1 MYELFSGKRIYE
13 KDEVDSAIEGVVST
27 AANADTKAN
36 EANTKANAALAE
48 TDRIKDA
55 YNMAEQAFNKMDTYD
70 TAITNTLSA
79 ATNAV
84 TLSTQASTKAQEALE
99 KADVAYNRPPVKYVA
114 ALPEHAEDVVYGIKH
129 SGTITTQRN
138 TTFIDIIGTYFTRQ
152 SEGKYITR
160 SNYTV
165 YISDAAVGSISVSG
179 ENINCYTNKDFTGML
194 PDTYNTYDFYN
205 FTIIESVD
213 HTDYY
218 VGNSTL
224 NIAVKLAAYDTVE
237 NNFIPRT
244 EKGAP
249 SGIAIL
255 DTTGHIPYSLLPVN
269 STVFRGTWD
278 ASTGVYPTGHVTP
291 GDFFIVTVAG
301 TVDGVEYLVD
311 DRIYWT
317 GEGWSVTHAPEG
329 VTSINGRKGI
339 VVLTAAD
346 VGALPTDNPTF
357 NGILQQNTCTADKK
371 SIALGDNSTAQG
383 NYSIA
388 VGSNCYAK
396 GDYSMAVG
404 VRNVID
410 SDYLFVI
417 GNGTISKRD
426 NAFAVDINN
435 NTFVRHELYRV
446 YSAMHGPKDDL
457 MLTGNFRYMSKV
469 VWGNDIIYDK
479 NAVDYTGHADTH
491 VVVYDGE
498 RVNVVFMSALAEG
511 VDAYNIDCIVEN
523 TPTVANLEDP
533 EYCVYRVYK
542 ISVFNTTEAPI
553 TFNVNSKQFS
563 VLDGGVIA
571 TYIPHEYTVPPMV
584 QLSILVVN
592 ERQFE
597 QKIGNA
603 IWN

>member
-1 MYELFSGKRIYE
+1 MYTLFNNKQIYE

-27 AANADTKAN
+27 AANASNKAE

-79 ATNAV
+79 ATNAI
-84 TLSTQASTKAQEALE
+84 TLSTKCSTKAQEALE
-99 KADVAYNRPPVKYVA
+99 KADVAYNRTPVKYVT
-114 ALPEHAEDVVYGIKH
+114 ALPEQAEDVIYGITH
-129 SGTITTQRN
+129 NDTVTTQSN
-138 TTFIDIIGTYFTRQ
+138 TTFINIIGTYFMRQ

-160 SNYTV
+160 NNYTV
-165 YISDAAVGSISVSG
+165 YISGAAVGSIFVSG
-179 ENINCYTNKDFTGML
+179 ENINCYTNKDFTDML
-194 PDTYNTYDFYN
+194 PDTYNTYDSYN

-224 NIAVKLAAYDTVE
+224 NIVVKLATYGTVE
-237 NNFIPRT
+237 NNFISRT

-278 ASTGVYPTGHVTP
+278 ASTGVYPTEHVTP

-317 GEGWSVTHAPEG
+317 GSSWNVTHAPEG

-346 VGALPTDNPTF
+346 VGALPTGNPGYTGKLSGEGCNATG
-357 NGILQQNTCTADKK
+357 NGVAHGTSTTAGNTQFAIGKYNYQQ
-371 SIALGDNSTAQG
+371 
-383 NYSIA
+383 
-388 VGSNCYAK
+388 
-396 GDYSMAVG
+396 
-404 VRNVID
+404 D
-410 SDYLFVI
+410 SWAFMI
-417 GNGTISKRD
+417 GNGTS
-426 NAFAVDINN
+426 NAARKNAMGVTNDGVLYVHDIRCVYSDTLQSPAGECGVLTGHTYVYNSEDAGHNSVSHSTNNHETFTLILQTVPANNLIIQCNITPDADGTIDTFAVHNINILN
-435 NTFVRHELYRV
+435 LTSSTVTIYVSTVNASGTRVEKSVSLPASTKKSVIAIGNELY
-446 YSAMHGPKDDL
+446 DL
-457 MLTGNFRYMSKV
+457 
-469 VWGNDIIYDK
+469 
-479 NAVDYTGHADTH
+479 
-491 VVVYDGE
+491 
-498 RVNVVFMSALAEG
+498 
-511 VDAYNIDCIVEN
+511 NI
-523 TPTVANLEDP
+523 P
-533 EYCVYRVYK
+533 
-542 ISVFNTTEAPI
+542 
-553 TFNVNSKQFS
+553 
-563 VLDGGVIA
+563 
-571 TYIPHEYTVPPMV
+571 
-584 QLSILVVN
+584 
-592 ERQFE
+592 
-597 QKIGNA
+597 NA

>member
-1 MYELFSGKRIYE
+1 MYTLFNNKQIYE

-27 AANADTKAN
+27 AANASNKAE

-79 ATNAV
+79 ATNAI
-84 TLSTQASTKAQEALE
+84 TLSTKCSTKAQEALE
-99 KADVAYNRPPVKYVA
+99 KADVAYNRTPVKYVT
-114 ALPEHAEDVVYGIKH
+114 ALPEQAEDVIYGITH
-129 SGTITTQRN
+129 NDTVTTQSN
-138 TTFIDIIGTYFTRQ
+138 TTFINIIGTYFMRQ

-160 SNYTV
+160 NNYTV
-165 YISDAAVGSISVSG
+165 YISGAAVGSIFVSG
-179 ENINCYTNKDFTGML
+179 ENINCYTNKDFTDML
-194 PDTYNTYDFYN
+194 PDTYNTYDSYN

-224 NIAVKLAAYDTVE
+224 NIVVKLATYDIVE
-237 NNFIPRT
+237 NNFISRT

-278 ASTGVYPTGHVTP
+278 ASTGVYPTEHVTP

-317 GEGWSVTHAPEG
+317 GSSWNVTHAPEG

-346 VGALPTDNPTF
+346 VGALPTGNPGYTGKLSGEGCNATG
-357 NGILQQNTCTADKK
+357 NGVAHGTSTTAGNTQFAIGKYNYQQ
-371 SIALGDNSTAQG
+371 
-383 NYSIA
+383 
-388 VGSNCYAK
+388 
-396 GDYSMAVG
+396 
-404 VRNVID
+404 D
-410 SDYLFVI
+410 SWAFMI
-417 GNGTISKRD
+417 GNGTS
-426 NAFAVDINN
+426 NAARKNAMGVTNDGVLYVHDIRCVYSDTLQSPAGECGVLTGHTYVYNSEDAGHNSVSHSTNNHETFTLILQTVPANNLIIQCNITPDADGTIDTFAVHNINILN
-435 NTFVRHELYRV
+435 LTSSTVTIYVSTVNASGTRVEKSVSLPASTKKSVIAIGNELY
-446 YSAMHGPKDDL
+446 DL
-457 MLTGNFRYMSKV
+457 
-469 VWGNDIIYDK
+469 
-479 NAVDYTGHADTH
+479 
-491 VVVYDGE
+491 
-498 RVNVVFMSALAEG
+498 
-511 VDAYNIDCIVEN
+511 NI
-523 TPTVANLEDP
+523 P
-533 EYCVYRVYK
+533 
-542 ISVFNTTEAPI
+542 
-553 TFNVNSKQFS
+553 
-563 VLDGGVIA
+563 
-571 TYIPHEYTVPPMV
+571 
-584 QLSILVVN
+584 
-592 ERQFE
+592 
-597 QKIGNA
+597 NA

>member
-1 MYELFSGKRIYE
+1 MYELFSGKQIYE
-13 KDEVDSAIEGVVST
+13 KDEVDNAIEGVVST
-27 AANADTKAN
+27 AANASNKAE

-48 TDRIKDA
+48 TNRIKDA

-79 ATNAV
+79 ATNAA

-99 KADVAYNRPPVKYVA
+99 KADVAYNRTPVKYVT
-114 ALPEHAEDVVYGIKH
+114 ALPERAEDVVYGIKH

-160 SNYTV
+160 SNYAV
-165 YISDAAVGSISVSG
+165 YISDAAVGSILVSG

-224 NIAVKLAAYDTVE
+224 NIVVKLAAYDTVE

-301 TVDGVEYLVD
+301 TVDNVEYLVD

-317 GEGWSVTHAPEG
+317 GSSWSVTHAPEG
-329 VTSINGRKGI
+329 VASINGRKGI

-346 VGALPTDNPTF
+346 VGALSADNPAYTGKLSGEGCSATG
-357 NGILQQNTCTADKK
+357 NGVAHGTSTTAGNTQFAIGKYNYQQ
-371 SIALGDNSTAQG
+371 
-383 NYSIA
+383 
-388 VGSNCYAK
+388 
-396 GDYSMAVG
+396 
-404 VRNVID
+404 D
-410 SDYLFVI
+410 SWAFMV
-417 GNGTISKRD
+417 GNGTSNDVRKNAMCVTNDGVLYVHDIRCVYSD
-426 NAFAVDINN
+426 TLQSPAGECGVLTGHTYVYNSEDAGHNSVSPSTNNHETLTLILQTVPASNLIIQCNITPDADGTIDAFAVHNINILN
-435 NTFVRHELYRV
+435 LTSSTVTIYVSTVNASGTRVEKSVSLPASTKKSVIAIGNELY
-446 YSAMHGPKDDL
+446 DL
-457 MLTGNFRYMSKV
+457 
-469 VWGNDIIYDK
+469 
-479 NAVDYTGHADTH
+479 
-491 VVVYDGE
+491 
-498 RVNVVFMSALAEG
+498 
-511 VDAYNIDCIVEN
+511 NI
-523 TPTVANLEDP
+523 P
-533 EYCVYRVYK
+533 
-542 ISVFNTTEAPI
+542 
-553 TFNVNSKQFS
+553 
-563 VLDGGVIA
+563 
-571 TYIPHEYTVPPMV
+571 
-584 QLSILVVN
+584 
-592 ERQFE
+592 
-597 QKIGNA
+597 NA